1 MPDTRR
7 LTPLA
12 LPEPAFQWLVALAR
26 ARKTTPSKL
35 AVQILSDF
43 VASNE
48 ARRDIRKHRKGKPLT
63 DLGWMDGY
71 EGESVDGALSFAD
84 SESPYQVL
92 SALEESIEQHWKKH
106 PGMRTG
112 VENIIAAVM
121 ALMREVNNG
130 GFDQFYRN
138 SSKRWAFFARSALL
152 HIGRQDAAKIVARA
166 GRSLGKFESGVVA
179 PGVGG
184 RFQEL
189 DERMSRPD
197 TRRSRILEECDI
209 AFQQLTGLP
218 ESLLAYARRH
228 PNGILKSR

>member
-1 MPDTRR
+1 M
-7 LTPLA
+7 A
-12 LPEPAFQWLVALAR
+12 LPELAFQRLVALAK

-35 AVQILSDF
+35 AVHILADF
-43 VASNE
+43 VGSNE
-48 ARRDIRKHRKGKPLT
+48 ARRDIRKYRKGKPLT

-71 EGESVDGALSFAD
+71 EGESVDGALTLAD
-84 SESPYQVL
+84 SENAYRVL
-92 SALEESIEQHWKKH
+92 CVLEESIERHWKKR

-121 ALMREVNNG
+121 ALLREVNNG

-152 HIGRQDAAKIVARA
+152 HIGRKDAAKIVARA
-166 GRSLGKFESGVVA
+166 GRSLGRFESGVVA

-184 RFQEL
+184 RFK

-197 TRRSRILEECDI
+197 PRRSRILEECDI

-228 PNGILKSR
+228 PNGILRNR

>member
-1 MPDTRR
+1 MRR
-7 LTPLA
+7 LASLA
-12 LPEPAFQWLVALAR
+12 LPDLAFERLVALAK

-43 VASNE
+43 AGSNE
-48 ARRDIRKHRKGKPLT
+48 ARRDIRKHRRGKPLT

-71 EGESVDGALSFAD
+71 EGESVDGALAFAD
-84 SESPYQVL
+84 SENANHVL
-92 SALEESIEQHWKKH
+92 CALEEAIEQHCKKR

-138 SSKRWAFFARSALL
+138 SSKRWAFFARSALV
-152 HIGRQDAAKIVARA
+152 HIGRKDAAKVVARA
-166 GRSLGKFESGVVA
+166 ARSLGKFESGVVA

-184 RFQEL
+184 RFKEL

-197 TRRSRILEECDI
+197 PRRSRIFEECDI
-209 AFQQLTGLP
+209 AFQQLAGLP

-228 PNGILKSR
+228 PNGILKNR

>member
-1 MPDTRR
+1 MV
-7 LTPLA
+7 
-12 LPEPAFQWLVALAR
+12 LPELAFQRLVALGK

-35 AVQILSDF
+35 AVHILSDF
-43 VASNE
+43 LGSNE
-48 ARRDIRKHRKGKPLT
+48 ARREIRKHRKGKPLT

-71 EGESVDGALSFAD
+71 EGESVDGALAFAD
-84 SESPYQVL
+84 SENAYHIL
-92 SALEESIEQHWKKH
+92 CALEESLEQHRKKQ

-138 SSKRWAFFARSALL
+138 SSKRWSFFARSALL
-152 HIGRQDAAKIVARA
+152 HIGRNDAAKIVARA
-166 GRSLGKFESGVVA
+166 VRSLGKFETGVVA

-184 RFQEL
+184 RFKEL

-197 TRRSRILEECDI
+197 SRRSRVLEECDI

-218 ESLLAYARRH
+218 ESLLAYVRRH
-228 PNGILKSR
+228 PNGILKNR